1 MILINLYHLFFTCPI
16 AKAIW
21 IVIANCFGD
30 DNTPTNLEQCW
41 TWCDKWFQNGKKHH
55 AWGVSAIC
63 WAIWKARN
71 KACFDDCIIK
81 NPIEIV
87 CHAGVLM
94 SFWTGLYEKVD
105 KEMLINGVN
114 TMLRV
119 AVDLLTSKDS
129 NEERKRLK
137 YGESAD

>member
-1 MILINLYHLFFTCPI
+1 
-16 AKAIW
+16 
-21 IVIANCFGD
+21 
-30 DNTPTNLEQCW
+30 
-41 TWCDKWFQNGKKHH
+41 
-55 AWGVSAIC
+55 
-63 WAIWKARN
+63 
-71 KACFDDCIIK
+71 
-81 NPIEIV
+81 
-87 CHAGVLM
+87 M